1 MAQTGETAQAG
12 TTAATQAATQA
23 VTGKVRA
30 WLYDACGHD
39 HEISADAID
48 PAAIAETQLVW
59 IDAEDP
65 GPDLPARLAAL
76 LGGDTRA
83 LQALLAAL
91 DSDAPPAIEKYA
103 GLFTLTLELLPE
115 GDMQA
120 RAGFAVAEKWLISL
134 HRGEAAFLS
143 SFREQD
149 KAETVIGLLSP
160 PVLLASLLDWHLDTL
175 LAAVARIEE
184 SDDRLDQHI
193 LNGGSSGWVLRAIV
207 AVRRRISALR
217 RTLGRQRQVFHALP
231 RADLL
236 IEVDEDARSHFERLS
251 ARFDRV
257 ADEVEHAREVL
268 IGSFELFASLA
279 AQSTNELVKV
289 LTFTTVVIGVF
300 SAVAG
305 LLGMNFRLAWFETG
319 LTGFVTVVAA
329 LLAAAG
335 AALWYARRRGW
346 I

>member
-39 HEISADAID
+39 HEIAADAID

-103 GLFTLTLELLPE
+103 GLFTLTLELPPE

-160 PVLLASLLDWHLDTL
+160 PVLLASLLDWHLDTF

-236 IEVDEDARSHFERLS
+236 IEVDEDACSHFERLS

-257 ADEVEHAREVL
+257 ADEVEHGRRPA
-268 IGSFELFASLA
+268 G
-279 AQSTNELVKV
+279 NELPARQVRNRPHR
-289 LTFTTVVIGVF
+289 LRHRGGRAVVRPP
-300 SAVAG
+300 AG
-305 LLGMNFRLAWFETG
+305 MDLAH
-319 LTGFVTVVAA
+319 A
-329 LLAAAG
+329 LLPQ
-335 AALWYARRRGW
+335 
-346 I
+346 